1 MKLLADFVLVSGF
14 AVALVILVMLTISK
28 RKELPQILLMFI
40 LGLIAIIFV
49 TLYASLHKI
58 APLFNLAHFFE
69 DGARFMLGPLVYIYI
84 KSIFIKDKGLIKK
97 NLVHF
102 LPFLLYWGFFTVP
115 KVYGLYFGEAI
126 FDYLE
131 FFRGTAYLAIIKDI
145 FVLLYI
151 LLSIRLFYEFKLAMK
166 SNYSSFTNTN
176 YGWLRK
182 FLIGLLLATLFDLG
196 VGISY
201 AVYKPSVDWD
211 VGIISAMFLVL
222 VTIYLGYHGLK
233 QSMIH
238 LPRFIMD
245 NAEVEKNSN
254 GQSAKLNLAKEEL
267 DQIKNTLDDVLANEK
282 PYLQQE
288 LTLNGLAELIGTS
301 DKKLSTLLNHSL
313 NISFYD
319 FINRYRV
326 EEVKEKLKLEE
337 YEKYS
342 LLGLAYTCGFNSKS
356 SFYRSFKKETG
367 ISPTTY
373 KKEKSS

>member
-1 MKLLADFVLVSGF
+1 MLA
-14 AVALVILVMLTISK
+14 ISK
-28 RKELPQILLMFI
+28 KKELPQILLVFI

-58 APLFNLAHFFE
+58 KPLFIFAHLFE
-69 DGARFMLGPLVYIYI
+69 DGARFVIGPLVYIYI
-84 KSIFIKDKGLIKK
+84 KSIFIKDKGLIKQ

-102 LPFLLYWGFFTVP
+102 LPFLLYWLIFTIP
-115 KVYGLYFGEAI
+115 RVYGVYLGQDV
-126 FDYLE
+126 FDYLKLL
-131 FFRGTAYLAIIKDI
+131 RGTAYLAIVKDLFI
-145 FVLLYI
+145 LLYI
-151 LLSIRLFYEFKLAMK
+151 LLSIRLFFKFKLAMK
-166 SNYSSFTNTN
+166 YNYSSFTNAN
-176 YGWLRK
+176 YGWIRK

-201 AVYKPSVDWD
+201 SLYKPSVDWD
-211 VGIISAMFLVL
+211 LGIVSAMFLVL

-238 LPRFIMD
+238 LPKFLMD
-245 NAEVEKNSN
+245 DQEIDKKGI
-254 GQSAKLNLAKEEL
+254 GQSNKLNLSKEEL
-267 DQIKNTLDDVLANEK
+267 NQINLKLEDVLFSEK

-288 LTLNGLAELIGTS
+288 LTLSGLAELVGTS
-301 DKKLSTLLNHSL
+301 DKKLSALLNHSL

-319 FINRYRV
+319 FINQYRV

-356 SFYRSFKKETG
+356 SFYRAFKKETG
-367 ISPTTY
+367 ISPTAY
-373 KKEKSS
+373 KKEKSFE